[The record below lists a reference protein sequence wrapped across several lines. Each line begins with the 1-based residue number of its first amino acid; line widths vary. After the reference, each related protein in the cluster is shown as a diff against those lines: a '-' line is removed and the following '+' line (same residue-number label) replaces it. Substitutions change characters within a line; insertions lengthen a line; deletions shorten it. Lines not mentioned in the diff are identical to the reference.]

1 MLKSKIEAIKPTAG
15 TILVRVEIQ
24 DFSVFQISGNGD
36 LKGTTS
42 RFYIQAGSKYNLD
55 TQILLPHDIMSRTG
69 GFLTNVDNS
78 KGFVS
83 ISGMYKELSQKDR
96 EIYNKKNRINLV
108 EYILISEHEIL
119 ATIV

>member
-1 MLKSKIEAIKPTAG
+1 MLESKISSIKPTAG
-15 TILVRVEIQ
+15 HILVRVEIQ

-42 RFYIQAGSKYNLD
+42 RFYIEAGGKYKVGQQVLM
-55 TQILLPHDIMSRTG
+55 PHDLMSRTG
-69 GFLTNVDNS
+69 GFLTDIDNS

-96 EIYNKKNRINLV
+96 EIYNKKSRINLV
-108 EYILISEHEIL
+108 EYILINEHEVL
-119 ATIV
+119 AVID